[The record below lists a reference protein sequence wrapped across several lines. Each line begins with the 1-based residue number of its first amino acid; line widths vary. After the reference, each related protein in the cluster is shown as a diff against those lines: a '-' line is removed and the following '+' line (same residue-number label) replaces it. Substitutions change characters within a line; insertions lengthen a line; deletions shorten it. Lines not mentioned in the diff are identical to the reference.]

1 MVLQLSDRT
10 RKLSSNSYQELDYF
24 IFCVT
29 DDNYIENTYVT
40 LHSFYQFNDLP
51 VTVFVL
57 GNKTDRFN
65 EFPKVT
71 IKYLELDFN
80 AKHQF
85 YANIKPVIA
94 KLKIFDD
101 SNHQYNLSFD
111 TDTLFTGSISD
122 TLKEYQGTFIGVD
135 EPEKHEIN
143 AGFIILKKVNF
154 SLFERFKE
162 FTTKHGLPNCP
173 EQDFLNFIF
182 KDNKSYLDTKYNVC
196 QWTDKTL
203 NSEPVMIH
211 YAGTIKPFAFNTV
224 KYEYLNKAQFKLFK
238 YYYTYC
244 RYLTLSKEFRE
255 KLIVAERKYELFST
269 LLHYHN

>member
-10 RKLSSNSYQELDYF
+10 GKLSSNSYQELDYF

-65 EFPKVT
+65 EFAKVT
-71 IKYLELDFN
+71 VKYLELDFN
-80 AKHQF
+80 TKHQF

-135 EPEKHEIN
+135 EHEKHEIN

-162 FTTKHGLPNCP
+162 FTTKHGLSNCP
-173 EQDFLNFIF
+173 EQDYLNTLPNKQAYPGMVTMSSNQIAFIASTDFTIIHLNGKYTKPFVKLYQFYFFLKYFVIINFLTFIF
-182 KDNKSYLDTKYNVC
+182 YIFYFYFSFSFRKNN
-196 QWTDKTL
+196 
-203 NSEPVMIH
+203 
-211 YAGTIKPFAFNTV
+211 F
-224 KYEYLNKAQFKLFK
+224 FK
-238 YYYTYC
+238 YIK
-244 RYLTLSKEFRE
+244 SS
-255 KLIVAERKYELFST
+255 I
-269 LLHYHN
+269 

>member
-1 MVLQLSDRT
+1 M
-10 RKLSSNSYQELDYF
+10 SSNSYQELDYF

-65 EFPKVT
+65 EFAKVT
-71 IKYLELDFN
+71 VKYLELDFN
-80 AKHQF
+80 TKHPF

-135 EPEKHEIN
+135 EHEKHEIN
-143 AGFIILKKVNF
+143 AGFINLRQYAINNNNF
-154 SLFERFKE
+154 LCTLLIDARKSL
-162 FTTKHGLPNCP
+162 
-173 EQDFLNFIF
+173 
-182 KDNKSYLDTKYNVC
+182 
-196 QWTDKTL
+196 
-203 NSEPVMIH
+203 MI
-211 YAGTIKPFAFNTV
+211 
-224 KYEYLNKAQFKLFK
+224 Q
-238 YYYTYC
+238 YYYMKPWT
-244 RYLTLSKEFRE
+244 
-255 KLIVAERKYELFST
+255 AEASA
-269 LLHYHN
+269 